1 VLGSGGQHYGIKFQ
15 HGRGLDREVN
25 ALRFL
30 ALSFALLVLAA
41 CAAAPAP
48 APLVSD
54 AEVEAIRANLARDIA
69 ILASDEFGGR
79 KPGTPGEERTVD
91 FIIERLEAAGLV
103 SGTNDPGSAWRAP
116 VALVATTPQASGL
129 SFEMGRRGVL
139 IPDEEGVA
147 FTSRRR
153 VLVQAGPD
161 LGSEVVFV
169 GREGEGIPL
178 ETAAGQIL
186 VMLGEPGASPQRREA
201 LFAKNP
207 VAILTVVEDE
217 AAIAAVR
224 EASARES
231 IHLASEEQVRLS
243 AFVTRDAMARVLG
256 EEAWRALEERA
267 GDGNFEPVA
276 LPARLTIE
284 ATSRRR
290 EFTSSNVVGV
300 LPGKRPEAGAVLLM
314 GHWDHL
320 GECAAAPDP
329 ICNGA
334 VDNASGIA
342 SLLELARRLA
352 ASGPH
357 DRDIYVLATSA
368 EEQGLLGAKA
378 FAENPPLPLSSI
390 VAAFNFDTVA
400 VAPAGTRLGFVGQ
413 GRTALD
419 GIVLDAL
426 AERGRSTG
434 DPDFAESFLAR
445 QDGWALLEKGVP
457 AVLLSSAFAS
467 REVLGPYLSSDYH
480 RASDEPEE
488 IELGGAIED
497 LLLHEDLVRRLA
509 DAEAYAP
516 EPRDASEMADG
527 RR

>member
-1 VLGSGGQHYGIKFQ
+1 VRLPGRLLRLAAPLLG
-15 HGRGLDREVN
+15 
-25 ALRFL
+25 
-30 ALSFALLVLAA
+30 FAALAA
-41 CAAAPAP
+41 CATAPAP
-48 APLVSD
+48 PPADPGI
-54 AEVEAIRANLARDIA
+54 AEIRANLARDIA

-79 KPGTPGEERTVD
+79 KPGTPGEERTTA

-116 VALVATTPQASGL
+116 VELVATTPQASGL
-129 SFEMGRRGVL
+129 SFEVGSRGFL

-153 VLVQAGPD
+153 VLVQAGSD
-161 LGSEVVFV
+161 LGSELVFV
-169 GREGEGIPL
+169 GRKGESIPA

-186 VMLGEPGASPQRREA
+186 VMLGEPGASPERRAA
-201 LFAKNP
+201 LFARNP
-207 VAILTVVEDE
+207 VAIVTVVEDE
-217 AAIAAVR
+217 AAIAATR
-224 EASARES
+224 AAFARES
-231 IHLASEEQVRLS
+231 ILLASEEQVRLA
-243 AFVTRDAMARVLG
+243 AFVTRGAMARVLG
-256 EEAWRALEERA
+256 DEAWQALEASAAAEDFA
-267 GDGNFEPVA
+267 PVTI
-276 LPARLTIE
+276 PARMTIE

-290 EFTSSNVVGV
+290 EFTSSNVIGL
-300 LPGKRPEAGAVLLM
+300 LPGARPEAGAVLLM

-320 GECAAAPDP
+320 GECGEGPDP
-329 ICNGA
+329 LCNGA

-378 FAENPPLPLSSI
+378 FAESPPIPLSSI

-400 VAPAGTRLGFVGQ
+400 VAPAGTPLGFVGQ
-413 GRTALD
+413 GRTPLD
-419 GIVLDAL
+419 RLVLDLL
-426 AERGRSTG
+426 AERGRTVG
-434 DPDFAESFLAR
+434 DPDFAESFLRR

-480 RASDEPEE
+480 RPSDEPGG

-497 LLLHEDLVRRLA
+497 LLLHEELVRRLA
-509 DAEAYAP
+509 DADTHVP
-516 EPRDASEMADG
+516 VGTDGSEWAG
-527 RR
+527 RRR